1 MLIKWYNYNK
11 GNNMNNLDGKEIERR
26 RNILRDNVLS
36 ETWMAYYQQVF
47 SFFDNVVTT
56 KKKNQYFSFTNREY
70 VETFNT
76 VKTMEALQSKIED
89 NLVLEDWFKEFS
101 SEVTTY
107 LADVFEKSKEDFNPY
122 NVYQVNNDNLIYFV
136 DVSNDLKNIQNNYI

>member
-1 MLIKWYNYNK
+1 
-11 GNNMNNLDGKEIERR
+11 MNNLDGKEIERR